1 MGASNHCL
9 HQLLPRIKS
18 IPMQLRDSQ
27 CLYELPVC
35 HYNLYKRSFV
45 LRNLFLS
52 AYWLFIDLLCLFIVF
67 YCVAYSLFFFY
78 NFLMA
83 FVRLSLNC
91 IVRSS
96 FVIVIT
102 IFWKWIKRFWCQL
115 AQVVHGA
122 RAGNGRLWGSV
133 DQRWRSREAKYKFG
147 GLAEASFSNLDVV
160 RSCSFFGV
168 ILIRRTCV
176 IPLRMNALE
185 CITCSFFVRRVVC
198 VQKN

>member
-1 MGASNHCL
+1 M
-9 HQLLPRIKS
+9 
-18 IPMQLRDSQ
+18 
-27 CLYELPVC
+27 
-35 HYNLYKRSFV
+35 FV
-45 LRNLFLS
+45 
-52 AYWLFIDLLCLFIVF
+52 YCVLLCCLFTV
-67 YCVAYSLFFFY
+67 FFY

-83 FVRLSLNC
+83 FVCLSLNC

-115 AQVVHGA
+115 AQVVHWA

-133 DQRWRSREAKYKFG
+133 DQRWRSREPKYKFG

-176 IPLRMNALE
+176 IPLRINAPE
-185 CITCSFFVRRVVC
+185 CVTNVFILYTTSCLRAEELTKWFRVGVNRVSEFAC
-198 VQKN
+198 VV